1 MKIITKRIDEMERA
15 TYNPRVD
22 LMPGDEEF
30 QYLEES
36 MRRFGQVLP
45 IVWNQRTNRVVSGH
59 QRLSVLEYWGEEKAE
74 VSVVDLDEI
83 KEKQLN
89 LALNKITGSWDNEKL
104 KSVLE
109 ELGDDALGIGF
120 SKAEIDAL
128 ENDLA
133 AALDADFLQEE
144 LSGIE
149 ETFNIELSFNKEEHE
164 DVAAYIKANG
174 KEGMVQLILKKIKGK
189 SDGMQMR
196 QPGNPVQSACAVR
209 YLPGMLARV
218 PVLFCAEKEQP
229 ERN

>member
-1 MKIITKRIDEMERA
+1 MKIIKKRIDEMERA
-15 TYNPRVD
+15 TYNPRVS

-74 VSVVDLDEI
+74 VSVVNLDEI

-109 ELGDDALGIGF
+109 ELGGDALRIGF
-120 SKAEIDAL
+120 SQAEIDAL
-128 ENDLA
+128 ENDIA

-174 KEGMVQLILKKIKGK
+174 KEGMVQLILKKIKG
-189 SDGMQMR
+189 
-196 QPGNPVQSACAVR
+196 
-209 YLPGMLARV
+209 
-218 PVLFCAEKEQP
+218 EI
-229 ERN
+229 

>member
-15 TYNPRVD
+15 TYNPRVS

-74 VSVVDLDEI
+74 VSVVNMDEI

-109 ELGDDALGIGF
+109 ELGGDALRIGF
-120 SKAEIDAL
+120 SQAEIDAL
-128 ENDLA
+128 ENDIA

-174 KEGMVQLILKKIKGK
+174 KEGMVQLILKKIKG
-189 SDGMQMR
+189 
-196 QPGNPVQSACAVR
+196 
-209 YLPGMLARV
+209 
-218 PVLFCAEKEQP
+218 EI
-229 ERN
+229 